1 METNVNITAVAYRVC
16 LRWLYIDDVCLVADR
31 NKNIANMTILKEIKY
46 MNNEEMVRVEQL
58 ICNGKNQQEEYND
71 EGWSEYNNW
80 TSFT

>member
-1 METNVNITAVAYRVC
+1 M
-16 LRWLYIDDVCLVADR
+16 ADR

-71 EGWSEYNNW
+71 EG
-80 TSFT
+80 